1 MSSAAEPLSPCRPDV
16 VLRPTVLRPTV
27 LRRLRPTVLH
37 DPSGPALPW
46 LHADEPPSSPAAL
59 TSTTQRGY
67 PSRQRGFFV
76 PACAAGGIGA
86 RVRAAGE
93 DAPSGASDRKT
104 TGPMSEQTEQQAQQ
118 DAGRATYDVAA
129 AQDRWR
135 KVWEELNP
143 FQAADDGSRER
154 RYALTMFPYPSGDLH
169 MGHAEVMALH
179 DVIARY
185 WWQRGYDVMNPIG
198 WDSFGLPAENA
209 AIKRGEHPATYTYA
223 NIETQA
229 ESFRRYAVSFDWSRR
244 LHTSD
249 PEYYRWTQWLFLRF
263 REQGLAYRKF
273 SPVNWC
279 PVDQTVLAN
288 EQVVQGTCERCGAE
302 VTKRELSQ
310 WYFKVTDYAQRLLDD
325 MEQLKDTWPERVL
338 AMQRNW
344 IGRSEGAH
352 VDFEIEA
359 ADGQPARSVTVFTT
373 RPDTLFGAT
382 FFVVAADAKLAAEI
396 CAPEHREGYEAY
408 LEEVRKETEI
418 DRLSTEREKTGVFL
432 GRHAVNPVN
441 GERVPVWAADYVL
454 ADYGTGAV
462 MAVPAHDQRDLDF
475 AKAFGLP
482 VRRVVDTGEPNPE
495 QTYVATVGDGVY
507 VNSASDGFS
516 LDGLSDK
523 ASGIS
528 RTVARLEEE
537 GRGKGAVN
545 FRLRDWL
552 LSRQRFWGCPIPIV
566 HCEACG
572 EVPVPDEQLPVEL
585 PDLRGADL
593 KPKGTSPL
601 AAAEEWVNTSCP
613 SCGGP
618 AKRDSDTMDT
628 FVDSSWY
635 FLRYCSPD
643 YTDGPFDPAAVRSWM
658 PAHQYVGGV
667 EHAIL
672 HLLYSRFFTKVL
684 HDMGMIDFV
693 EPFTALLNQGQVIN
707 QGKAMSKSLG
717 NGVNL
722 GEMIDEYGV
731 DAVRLTLVFAGPPE
745 DDIDWADVSP
755 AGSLKF
761 LQRAWRLSGDVS
773 SAPGTEFA
781 GGDET
786 LRKATH
792 RTLAEVEHLLDGHRF
807 NVVVARVME
816 LVNVTRKA
824 IDSGCGLA
832 DPAVREAT
840 EAVAIVL
847 SLVAPYT
854 AEEMWER
861 LGHEPT
867 VARVGWPVVEEA
879 LLVQESVTAI
889 VQVGGKLRAKL
900 EVSPDISEADLEAMA
915 LAEPVIQRSL
925 EGRTVRKVIVRAPK
939 LVNIVAS

>member
-1 MSSAAEPLSPCRPDV
+1 M
-16 VLRPTVLRPTV
+16 
-27 LRRLRPTVLH
+27 
-37 DPSGPALPW
+37 
-46 LHADEPPSSPAAL
+46 
-59 TSTTQRGY
+59 
-67 PSRQRGFFV
+67 
-76 PACAAGGIGA
+76 
-86 RVRAAGE
+86 
-93 DAPSGASDRKT
+93 
-104 TGPMSEQTEQQAQQ
+104 TEQQPVGTDHGDAPDRYDIVATQ
-118 DAGRATYDVAA
+118 DK
-129 AQDRWR
+129 WR
-135 KVWEELNP
+135 KVWDDLNP
-143 FQAADDGSRER
+143 FEAADDGSRER

-169 MGHAEVMALH
+169 MGHGEVMALH

-209 AIKRGEHPATYTYA
+209 AIRNDADPATWTYA

-249 PEYYRWTQWLFLRF
+249 PDYYRWTQWLFLRF
-263 REQGLAYRKF
+263 RERGLAYRKS

-279 PVDQTVLAN
+279 PNDQTVLAN
-288 EQVVQGTCERCGAE
+288 EQVVGGMCDRCGAE
-302 VTKRELSQ
+302 VTKRELTQ

-325 MEQLKDTWPERVL
+325 MEPLKATWPDRVL

-352 VDFEIEA
+352 VDFDIEGLS
-359 ADGQPARSVTVFTT
+359 ADEPTRTVTVFTT
-373 RPDTLFGAT
+373 RPDTLYGAT
-382 FFVVAADAKLAAEI
+382 FFVVAADAKLASEI
-396 CAPEHREGYEAY
+396 CAPEQREAFEAY
-408 LEEVRKETEI
+408 LEQVRRETDI
-418 DRLSTEREKTGVFL
+418 DRLSTDREKTGVFL
-432 GRHAVNPVN
+432 GRYATNPVN
-441 GERVPVWAADYVL
+441 GERIPVWAADYVL

-475 AKAFGLP
+475 AKAFDLP
-482 VRRVVDTGEPNPE
+482 VRMVVDTGEPDPAE
-495 QTYVATVGDGVY
+495 TFVATPGDGTY

-516 LDGLSDK
+516 LDGLTDK
-523 ASGIS
+523 TAGIS
-528 RTVARLEEE
+528 RIIERLEAD

-566 HCEACG
+566 HCGTCG
-572 EVPVPDEQLPVEL
+572 EVPVPDDQLPVVL
-585 PDLRGADL
+585 PELRGADL

-601 AAAEEWVNTSCP
+601 AAAADWVNVDCP
-613 SCGGP
+613 SCGGA

-635 FLRYCSPD
+635 FLRFCSPN
-643 YTDGPFDPAAVRSWM
+643 YEDGPFDPEAVRRWM
-658 PAHQYVGGV
+658 PAPQYVGGV

-684 HDMGMIDFV
+684 YDMGMLDFV
-693 EPFTALLNQGQVIN
+693 EPFLALLNQGQVIN

-722 GEMIDEYGV
+722 GDMIDQYGV
-731 DAVRLTLVFAGPPE
+731 DAVRLTMVFAGPPE
-745 DDIDWADVSP
+745 DDIDWADMSP
-755 AGSLKF
+755 SGSLKF
-761 LQRAWRLSGDVS
+761 LQRAWRLSGDVT
-773 SAPGTEFA
+773 SAPGTPAE
-781 GGDET
+781 GGDVS

-792 RTLAEVEHLLDGHRF
+792 KTVHEVAQLIDAQRF
-807 NVVVARVME
+807 NVMVARTME

-824 IDSGCGLA
+824 IDSGCGPA

-840 EAVAIVL
+840 EAVAVIL

-854 AEEMWER
+854 AEEMWSR

-867 VARVGWPVVEEA
+867 VAKAGWPAVDEA
-879 LLVQESVTAI
+879 LLVEDSVTAI
-889 VQVGGKLRAKL
+889 VQVQGKLRAKL
-900 EVSPDISEADLEAMA
+900 EVSPDVSDADLEALAM
-915 LAEPVIQRSL
+915 AEPVIVKAL
-925 EGRTVRKVIVRAPK
+925 EGKTVRKVIVRAPK
-939 LVNIVAS
+939 LVNVVVG